1 MWGFIVVDVNHQ
13 IAVRTLSVLI
23 GITSQLTRQGVPWE
37 INYSSNDSED
47 KRAYLMNGFKKY
59 ETLVFFDHGTSFDLR
74 PLFETPWQ
82 KACSMLIIPSLKKI
96 LDWERFKETCTL
108 DIQEPLGQRALQFDT
123 QVNENKPIPGPGTQ
137 LFPVTNSDARVFLLD
152 CKQVLRKLKDKKGN
166 IIQVPLKSTEWVRF
180 LKERGV
186 QIAAAVDIP
195 CTNTIAHKCVSG
207 LGKSNGLRL
216 DYTNAPSRPAS
227 DANQAPHVPSATANI
242 G

>member
-23 GITSQLTRQGVPWE
+23 GLTTQLTKQGVDWE
-37 INYSSNDSED
+37 VNYSSNDSED
-47 KRAYLMNGFKKY
+47 KREWVLQGLKKY
-59 ETLVFFDHGTSFDLR
+59 DTLVFFDHGTSFDLR
-74 PLFETPWQ
+74 PLLSTPWQ
-82 KACSMLIIPSLKKI
+82 KACSMLIIPSLKNVI
-96 LDWERFKETCTL
+96 DWERFKDVCTK
-108 DIQEPLGQRALQFDT
+108 DIEEPLGQRALVFDT
-123 QVNENKPIPGPGTQ
+123 QVNEKKPIPGPGTQ
-137 LFPVTNSDARVFLLD
+137 LYPVTNSDARVFLLD

-166 IIQVPLKSTEWVRF
+166 FIQVPLKSTEWTRF

-207 LGKSNGLRL
+207 LGKSNGLRI
-216 DYTNAPSRPAS
+216 DVTTRPAS
-227 DANQAPHVPSATANI
+227 DANQAPHVPSSTANI

>member
-1 MWGFIVVDVNHQ
+1 MWGFVVVDVNHQ

-23 GITSQLTRQGVPWE
+23 GLTSQLTKQGVPWE
-37 INYSSNDSED
+37 VNYSSNDSED
-47 KRAYLMNGFKKY
+47 KRDLFVQGLKKY
-59 ETLVFFDHGTSFDLR
+59 DTLVFFDHGTSFDLR
-74 PLFETPWQ
+74 PLFSTPWQ
-82 KACSMLIIPSLKKI
+82 QACSMLIVPSLKKT

-108 DIQEPLGQRALQFDT
+108 DIEEPLEQRALVFDT
-123 QVNENKPIPGPGTQ
+123 QVNEKKPIPGPGTQ
-137 LFPVTNSDARVFLLD
+137 LYPVTNSDARVFLLD

-166 IIQVPLKSTEWVRF
+166 FIHVPLKSTEWVRF

-207 LGKSNGLRL
+207 LGKSNGLRI
-216 DYTNAPSRPAS
+216 DVAPRPAS
-227 DANQAPHVPSATANI
+227 DANQAPHVPSTTANI

>member
-1 MWGFIVVDVNHQ
+1 MWGFVVVDVNHQ

-23 GITSQLTRQGVPWE
+23 GLTSQLTKQGVPWE
-37 INYSSNDSED
+37 VNYSSNDSED
-47 KRAYLMNGFKKY
+47 KRNLFVQGLKKY
-59 ETLVFFDHGTSFDLR
+59 DTLVFFDHGTSFDLR
-74 PLFETPWQ
+74 PLFSTPWQ
-82 KACSMLIIPSLKKI
+82 QACSMLIVPSLKKT

-108 DIQEPLGQRALQFDT
+108 DIEEPLEQRALVFDT
-123 QVNENKPIPGPGTQ
+123 QVNEKKPIPGPGTQ
-137 LFPVTNSDARVFLLD
+137 LYPVTNSDARVFLLD

-166 IIQVPLKSTEWVRF
+166 FIQVPLKSTEWVRF

-207 LGKSNGLRL
+207 LGKSNGLRI
-216 DYTNAPSRPAS
+216 DVAPRPTS
-227 DANQAPHVPSATANI
+227 DANQAPHVPSTTANI

>member
-23 GITSQLTRQGVPWE
+23 GLTSQLTKQGVPWE
-37 INYSSNDSED
+37 VNYSSNDSED
-47 KRAYLMNGFKKY
+47 KRNLFVQGLKKY
-59 ETLVFFDHGTSFDLR
+59 DTLVFFDHGTSFDLR
-74 PLFETPWQ
+74 PLFSTPWQ
-82 KACSMLIIPSLKKI
+82 QACSMLIVPSLKKT

-108 DIQEPLGQRALQFDT
+108 DIEEPLEQRALVFDT
-123 QVNENKPIPGPGTQ
+123 QVNEKKPIPGPGTQ
-137 LFPVTNSDARVFLLD
+137 LYPVTNSDARVFLLD
-152 CKQVLRKLKDKKGN
+152 CKQVLRKIKDKKGN
-166 IIQVPLKSTEWVRF
+166 FIQVPLKSTEWVRF

-207 LGKSNGLRL
+207 LGKSNGLRI
-216 DYTNAPSRPAS
+216 DVAPRPTS
-227 DANQAPHVPSATANI
+227 DANQAPHVPSPVSNI

>member
-23 GITSQLTRQGVPWE
+23 SLTSQLTRQGVPWE
-37 INYSSNDSED
+37 INYTSNDSED
-47 KRAYLMNGFKKY
+47 KKAYLMNGLKKY
-59 ETLVFFDHGTSFDLR
+59 DTLVFFDHGTSFDLR
-74 PLFETPWQ
+74 PLLATPWQ
-82 KACSMLIIPSLKKI
+82 KVCSMLIIPSLKKS
-96 LDWERFKETCTL
+96 LDWKRFKETCTK
-108 DIQEPLGQRALQFDT
+108 DIEEPLAQRALQFDT

-137 LFPVTNSDARVFLLD
+137 LYPVTNSDARVFLLD

-166 IIQVPLKSTEWVRF
+166 FIQVPLKSTEWVRF

-207 LGKSNGLRL
+207 LGKSSALKINVV
-216 DYTNAPSRPAS
+216 PRPTS
-227 DANQAPHVPSATANI
+227 DANQAPHVPSPVSNI